1 MLHCRHDNIH
11 LIASHQNRHLIK
23 ITCNHSSRSSL
34 STVNNFI
41 FCLIYVL
48 ASLLSLTCRLY
59 IAYLT
64 TNYHRS
70 TISYYSHIYTHT
82 HSRTDLLSEYVHVVS
97 HFAVAD
103 LVVTARPIITATHL
117 PRCTSIPHSCSC
129 CCTRDAALWFSLFS
143 IVILQIFHFVKRSLC
158 LVDLSTATRHFKLL
172 YSSRRVSE
180 RCNYEQQLTPGVP
193 HRKYLM
199 T

>member
-70 TISYYSHIYTHT
+70 TISYYSHIHTHT
-82 HSRTDLLSEYVHVVS
+82 HTQPYRPVERVCTCCVPLRGSWSCCHCSSHHHCYSSPSVYLHPPLLLLLLYPGCCAVVQS
-97 HFAVAD
+97 VLHRHPPN
-103 LVVTARPIITATHL
+103 LPLRETLSLPRRPINSHTPL
-117 PRCTSIPHSCSC
+117 QTS
-129 CCTRDAALWFSLFS
+129 L
-143 IVILQIFHFVKRSLC
+143 
-158 LVDLSTATRHFKLL
+158 
-172 YSSRRVSE
+172 
-180 RCNYEQQLTPGVP
+180 
-193 HRKYLM
+193 
-199 T
+199 